1 MGKCES
7 LNRHG
12 YTIKKENITYE
23 ILQYNFMYITSIN
36 NPGILQF
43 IHKIQKIYTFI
54 KFTVKQG
61 YTDNH

>member
-1 MGKCES
+1 M
-7 LNRHG
+7 
-12 YTIKKENITYE
+12 IYE
-23 ILQYNFMYITSIN
+23 TLQYNFMYITSIN